1 MQGLIIIGRRCHRR
15 AVILKERERQDVIAP
30 SLFQPSRLLPTALLC
45 AAQVAASIPVR
56 ADPVPETMNGVPL
69 LPIPTYE
76 EVGLPAFTM
85 PSGTPTTTD
94 PSSPP
99 NGTGTGNDPTTGSDV
114 LNNMQAQSWGYAAT
128 ANAETL
134 GVNPSA
140 LAATCAIESN
150 CQNFATRSGST
161 VSGAFQ
167 MTDGTY
173 TTDISKALAEN
184 SSLAAN
190 IVPGLAGKMDPAT
203 EAIAAAQEL
212 KTTAL
217 NLQKAG
223 VANPTAIDVR
233 GGYNFGAAN
242 AAPLAQAQ
250 DNQLMSQVL
259 ISTSQDTMVANGVN
273 PATTTVGQ
281 WRQTVSAKLG
291 GAANQPVLMQRT

>member
-1 MQGLIIIGRRCHRR
+1 MHRLTTHCRGCGGRAASLKGNERR
-15 AVILKERERQDVIAP
+15 HVATVALC
-30 SLFQPSRLLPTALLC
+30 QPLRLLPIALIC
-45 AAQVAASIPVR
+45 AAQVVASIPVR

-85 PSGTPTTTD
+85 PTGTPTTAS

-99 NGTGTGNDPTTGSDV
+99 SGSGSGNGTATGSDV
-114 LNNMQAQSWGYAAT
+114 LNTMQAQSWGYAAT
-128 ANAETL
+128 ANAESM

-150 CQNFATRSGST
+150 CQNVAARSGST
-161 VSGAFQ
+161 VNGAFQ

-173 TTDISKALAEN
+173 TADINKALAEN
-184 SSLAAN
+184 PSLAAS

-203 EAIAAAQEL
+203 EAIASAQEL

-223 VANPTAIDVR
+223 IDNPTALDAR
-233 GGYNFGAAN
+233 GGYNFGSAN

-259 ISTSQDTMVANGVN
+259 IGTSQATMAANGV
-273 PATTTVGQ
+273 TSSTTVGQ

-291 GAANQPVLMQRT
+291 GAANQPVLIQRT